1 MAAVIVNGALGTFF
15 AIGSAGLWKTRGVWG
30 WWVVPTGLGLWAA
43 FFADFHWV
51 AEKIMEKMEES
62 GILDEEEV
70 DEEEEEE
77 EEEQDENEDDED
89 DEDENDEDEDQ
100 NMLPSL
106 LWVND

>member
-77 EEEQDENEDDED
+77 EEQDEDEDDED